1 MTVQNVCKQTGL
13 TVDTIR
19 YYQRIGLVTVEKG
32 DYFINYTQESVDVLL
47 AIKKLRLSGMS
58 LGEIKRLLSIDAEPA
73 DLNPKQLN
81 DVSEIVDNALKRT
94 KIRAKEIA
102 EAQQLLEN
110 MKNKLNKVNH
120 EDC

>member
-19 YYQRIGLVTVEKG
+19 YYQRLGLVTAEKG

-110 MKNKLNKVNH
+110 MKNKLNKVSH